1 MAFHYTSPKA
11 GRPDAETTPAH
22 ARRIAE
28 DILGPVEWT
37 DETSGYCRCPGVE
50 LHTSPTRDHDC
61 RVSLD
66 QDDGHVP
73 TVFCFHSSCLA
84 VIEEANRSLRSALG
98 KARWGRQNHQNHF
111 AGSGGSGATAPVI
124 TDANAFETLLRSAF
138 EADDIVSIA
147 PAAVPEEG
155 GKAVPEHGGVN
166 IFTRDQWLEKVA
178 SKGGIGRVFGGR
190 EGLYIR
196 INPLTPKAH
205 GGDKDVAKRR
215 HVLIESDSLPKP
227 EQERILRASG
237 LPIAALIDSGGS
249 SIHAWVR
256 VNAKNVAEYHERR
269 EKIWKSVESL
279 QIDPQNR
286 NPSRFS
292 RCPGAQRGSSMQRL
306 LAVNLGPA
314 TYEAWAAVATADA
327 LPGIVAADA
336 CCAEDEPDPPL
347 LIDGLLFKG
356 SKMIIAGPSKARK
369 TWNLT
374 DLAVCLSVGQPWC
387 GFTTRRSKVLYVNLA
402 LQSFSYR
409 KRIRWICEKKGIA
422 TAELG
427 GFHLWNL
434 RGHATEVTRLVG
446 DILRHVKDAAYDLI
460 IVDPIYKTY
469 GDREEN
475 SNTDMG
481 QVMNE
486 LEGLARLAKVAVVIA
501 AHFPKGNLAARD
513 AIDRVAGAAVFGRDP
528 DVLLVMTPHEEPD
541 AFTITPILRDLP
553 GMGEFVIRW
562 GEQCF
567 QRIAADPKAVAGR
580 EDEKGRKRERAFTP
594 GSYREMFSEMPPLR
608 NDRDPEKSEVLA
620 HIAAELEASGKDPAS
635 AQKVFDNIRQ
645 PKRRILVFDQESKR
659 WRGIH
664 YKPSEEE
671 RRTAAEP

>member
-11 GRPDAETTPAH
+11 GRPEAETTSAD

-50 LHTSPTRDHDC
+50 LHTHASKEHDC

-66 QDDGHVP
+66 HEDGHVP
-73 TVFCFHSSCLA
+73 TVFCFHNSCLA

-205 GGDKDVAKRR
+205 GGDKDVAKLR

-336 CCAEDEPDPPL
+336 FCAEDEPDPPL

-387 GFTTRRSKVLYVNLA
+387 GFTTRRSKVLYVNLE